1 VSEDRQN
8 WLDSLSRLAQNA
20 PSSSNDAMRVKVK
33 SLKLPDFDEN
43 GDIDCYLLQFERI
56 AQILKWEKSEWAIR
70 LACQLKGKA
79 AEVFT
84 QLPFENTQNYDI
96 LKAAVLA
103 RYTLHAETCRVQFR
117 TEEKKT
123 DETFC
128 QFIYRL
134 RLLLRRW
141 LSLDGKSEGNYA
153 DLEDLIIREQLFS
166 TFDSEL
172 ELFVR
177 YNAPK
182 DVETAAR
189 LADQFDCGKSA
200 VESRNCGNRDHEQ
213 PANSEISRIGNCHA
227 PREVVSQ
234 FVRVSSEKAPA
245 ADAHLACEIGPHPV
259 TIDGI
264 STYAI
269 RDTGS
274 TDVIVDAERVP
285 VDAPVVGHAQLST
298 ITGQMLTAP
307 LVAIDVES
315 PFFQGKV
322 HAAAVSGV
330 PSPLLIGNRVVF
342 ADGRECSVPV
352 VVKDEFTPVQPSVP
366 IQREQK
372 MHVETER
379 VTVPGTNVTHDQ
391 VRKFQQVDK
400 SLRKHTLTAKTLRS
414 DCQHGSYFMH
424 GGLLYRK
431 FSPRKH
437 VNIDQLVIPSG
448 LRPEI
453 LRFAHDQTSVN
464 GMGIRKT
471 ANRLLQ
477 SFYWPGMKS
486 DIRRYRQTRS

>member
-1 VSEDRQN
+1 
-8 WLDSLSRLAQNA
+8 
-20 PSSSNDAMRVKVK
+20 MRVKVK

-43 GDIDCYLLQFERI
+43 GDTDCYLLQFERI

-84 QLPFENTQNYDI
+84 QLPFENAQNYDI
-96 LKAAVLA
+96 LKAALLA
-103 RYTLHAETCRVQFR
+103 RYKLHAETYRVQFH

-141 LSLDGKSEGNYA
+141 LSFDGKSEGNYA

-166 TFDSEL
+166 TVDPEL

-177 YNAPK
+177 CNAPR
-182 DVETAAR
+182 DIETAAR
-189 LADQFDCGKSA
+189 LADQFDCAKSA
-200 VESRNCGNRDHEQ
+200 VESRTCENRHPEE
-213 PANSEISRIGNCHA
+213 PANSEISTTGNSYL
-227 PREVVSQ
+227 PRQMISQ
-234 FVRVSSEKAPA
+234 FVQVSSEKAPVV
-245 ADAHLACEIGPHPV
+245 DAHLARETGPHPV

-264 STYAI
+264 PAYAI

-285 VDAPVVGHAQLST
+285 VDAPIVGQAQLST
-298 ITGQMLTAP
+298 ITGQRLTVP

-352 VVKDEFTPVQPSVP
+352 VVKDEFTAVQPSVP
-366 IQREQK
+366 IQSKQK
-372 MHVETER
+372 VHVETER

-400 SLRKHTLTAKTLRS
+400 SLRKHTMTAKTQRG
-414 DCQHGSYFMH
+414 DCQHGSYFIH

-464 GMGIRKT
+464 GMGIRKM

-477 SFYWPGMKS
+477 SFYWPGMKN